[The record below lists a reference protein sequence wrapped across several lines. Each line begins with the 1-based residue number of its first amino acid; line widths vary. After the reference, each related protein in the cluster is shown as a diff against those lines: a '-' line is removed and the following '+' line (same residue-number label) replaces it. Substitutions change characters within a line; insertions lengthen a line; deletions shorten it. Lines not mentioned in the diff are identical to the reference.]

1 VAPGFIDTD
10 MTAVLSEER
19 KTQIVG
25 NIPLGRYGSA
35 AEVADAVAFLASA
48 EATYITGSV
57 IPVDGGLG
65 MGH

>member
-1 VAPGFIDTD
+1 
-10 MTAVLSEER
+10 MTAVLSDER
-19 KTQIVG
+19 KAAIVG

-35 AEVADAVAFLASA
+35 AEVADVVAFLASTDA
-48 EATYITGSV
+48 QYITGAV